1 MEKGLFSFF
10 PLVSVVCVNVITRR
24 QIATIVWSLSVLV
37 LLWLSRRL
45 KGFLLTGL
53 AFFAPT
59 LALWTISFLSPSC
72 MPLSPATAWW
82 RAHKQLWAT
91 NHTHTQ
97 RSSTPSLPDQWRWC
111 RRIHKRRNLLTVT
124 WHCPSLGWT
133 LWAARTRSR
142 APSPAQQSQTATCEA
157 DSSQRTSRVIVQS
170 EF

>member
-1 MEKGLFSFF
+1 MSQCRFALLFKSKTWTSLKGKNKRRWWLTGFESCCDPTSSEQTTVYSVITNPPDLIRHVVKNKAVMEKGLFSFF

-72 MPLSPATAWW
+72 MPLSPATA
-82 RAHKQLWAT
+82 
-91 NHTHTQ
+91 
-97 RSSTPSLPDQWRWC
+97 
-111 RRIHKRRNLLTVT
+111 
-124 WHCPSLGWT
+124 
-133 LWAARTRSR
+133 
-142 APSPAQQSQTATCEA
+142 
-157 DSSQRTSRVIVQS
+157 
-170 EF
+170 